1 MYARVIS
8 FADATADKREAAEEM
23 IRGTVVPMLQTYDGF
38 AGYLALYDEENQRA
52 KAIILW
58 ESKEAAEAAEATLA
72 ERRKGMTAQ
81 VGITIESVDLYE
93 APVVELAGARV

>member
-1 MYARVIS
+1 VIS
-8 FADATADKREAAEEM
+8 FGDATPDKREAAIEM
-23 IRGTVVPMLQTYDGF
+23 IRGTVIPLLRTIDGYE
-38 AGYLALYDEENQRA
+38 GYLSLYDEDNQRA

-58 ESKEAAEAAEATLA
+58 DSKDSAEAAEEQLR

-93 APVVELAGARV
+93 APVADLAGVRV